1 MDSTV
6 FSQRIG
12 SLVADVVSREGAL
25 RLQVERAAQGQGR
38 AEDVF
43 AARLSRGPAGWS
55 LAGGPETARGA
66 VVEADVD
73 GGIAVVDGRG
83 RLVFGRPALDA
94 LARLAAS
101 GRAMGP
107 VFQHT
112 AWRAVS
118 GAFKHERSYARAAM
132 PDGGFVG
139 LVVERAIVRVDR
151 RWEEQARVVLFVDE
165 GAFDALRRGELHGG
179 ATKDEAT
186 GVVSAVCTVSDDRR
200 VTPLSDA
207 LTADVSSEGLLG

>member
-1 MDSTV
+1 MDFTV
-6 FSQRIG
+6 FSQQIG
-12 SLVADVVSREGAL
+12 SLVAGIVSCEGAL
-25 RLQVERAAQGQGR
+25 RLQVAKATHGQGR

-43 AARLSRGPAGWS
+43 AARLSRGPVGWS
-55 LAGGPETARGA
+55 LEGGPEAVRG
-66 VVEADVD
+66 VVAEADV
-73 GGIAVVDGRG
+73 GNGIAVVDGHA
-83 RLVFGRPALDA
+83 RLVFGCPALDA

-118 GAFKHERSYARAAM
+118 GAFKHERSYAYAAM

-139 LVVERAIVRVDR
+139 LVAERTIVRADR
-151 RWEEQARVVLFVDE
+151 RWEELARVVLFLDE
-165 GAFDALRRGELHGG
+165 GVFDALRRSELHGG

-186 GVVSAVCTVSDDRR
+186 GVVSAVSTVSDDRR
-200 VTPLSDA
+200 FTPLSDA
-207 LTADVSSEGLLG
+207 LAGDVSPDGLLG